1 MTMEEYFKFLE
12 EYWKMF
18 PPPTEPKKKIAY
30 KLILI

>member
-12 EYWKMF
+12 EYWRLF
-18 PPPTEPKKKIAY
+18 GPPPAPKAKIKY